1 MPQTKHISEGICTL
15 FAKGDL
21 PDKVRVKKA
30 QFPFRFGQVLTW
42 TGEGY
47 EMPGSVFI
55 FYAFLIR
62 REMGEI
68 FEPVTDHSAGISVAA

>member
-1 MPQTKHISEGICTL
+1 MPQTKHISEGICSL

-21 PDKVRVKKA
+21 PDTVRVKKA
-30 QFPFRFGQVLTW
+30 QFPFQVGQVLTW

-62 REMGEI
+62 RKLGEI
-68 FEPVTDHSAGISVAA
+68 FEPVTDNHSRVSVAA